1 MVSTIITNSIMEQY
15 AITKEQLYQD
25 ALENSPKVLPAI
37 TENINKQL
45 SRMKLEE
52 MKTSGMES
60 EELKV
65 MEEELEQMISA
76 NPISMIVVSNEFMVN
91 GASVLF
97 YPGMMDRIGEFMKGD
112 YFVLPS
118 SVNEVLV
125 VPDDGLVDHRELKAM
140 VGIINHTQVSPEE
153 RLTDDVYHYDTKE
166 RVFEKADR
174 FQQRKLDQAIDGV
187 KDAVKERLQTPK
199 HKTTEISL

>member
-140 VGIINHTQVSPEE
+140 VGIINQTQVSPEE